1 MVRCSGG
8 GKLPSGMRRG
18 VTLLEL
24 LIVLVVIGL
33 LAGIVAPS
41 AGSLADRLAVEH
53 EAGRLL
59 VAYRSAWLT
68 ARVQHRL
75 ALLRVTADSL
85 AIWTVSSAGAPD
97 TLLAWLAPGPG
108 LAGVSIQGAPHTT
121 VFAPYGA
128 AVGLA
133 NTTHVLG
140 RGKASRQVVVSRLG
154 RVRVLP

>member
-1 MVRCSGG
+1 
-8 GKLPSGMRRG
+8 MRRG

-24 LIVLVVIGL
+24 LVALAIAGV
-33 LAGIVAPS
+33 LAGIVVPS
-41 AGSLADRLAVEH
+41 AGALADRLAVEH

-59 VAYRSAWLT
+59 VAFRSAWLT

-75 ALLRVTADSL
+75 ALLRVTPDSL

-97 TLLAWLAPGPG
+97 TVLAWLAPGP
-108 LAGVSIQGAPHTT
+108 LPAGVSITGVPHTT

-128 AVGLA
+128 AMGFA
-133 NTTHVLG
+133 NTTHVLT
-140 RGKASRQVVVSRLG
+140 RGNASRQVVVSRLG

>member
-1 MVRCSGG
+1 
-8 GKLPSGMRRG
+8 MRRG

-24 LIVLVVIGL
+24 LVVLAIAGV
-33 LAGIVAPS
+33 LAGIVASS
-41 AGSLADRLAVEH
+41 AGSQADRLAVEH

-75 ALLRVTADSL
+75 ALLRVTIDTL
-85 AIWTVSSAGAPD
+85 AVWTVASAGAPD
-97 TLLAWLAPGPG
+97 TVLAWLAPGPG
-108 LAGVSIQGAPHTT
+108 PAGVSITGAPHTT

-128 AVGLA
+128 AMGFA
-133 NTTHVLG
+133 NTTHVLT
-140 RGKASRQVVVSRLG
+140 RGNASRQVVVSRLG